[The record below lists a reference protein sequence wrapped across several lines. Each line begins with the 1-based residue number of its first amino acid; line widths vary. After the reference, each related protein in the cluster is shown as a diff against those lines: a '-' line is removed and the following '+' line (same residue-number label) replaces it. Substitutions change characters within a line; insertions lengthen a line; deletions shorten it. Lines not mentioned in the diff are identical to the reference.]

1 MAAFQFPPNP
11 ALGQVY
17 SANSV
22 SFKWN
27 GTGWVPFTANAIT
40 QQQAVDLDTAAI
52 NAHNA
57 DVAAHAV
64 ATGLLWQSAHKF
76 TSTAAPVAGD
86 GVNGDIWFQHE
97 A

>member
-1 MAAFQFPPNP
+1 MAAFQFPANP
-11 ALGQVY
+11 TLDQVY
-17 SANSV
+17 TANSV

-40 QQQAVDLDTAAI
+40 QQQAIDLDTAAI
-52 NAHNA
+52 TAHNA

-64 ATGLLWQSAHKF
+64 ATGLLWQNAHKF
-76 TSTAAPVAGD
+76 ISTAAPTVGD
-86 GVNGDIWFQHE
+86 GVDGDFWFQRD